1 MTYGNQYP
9 NHQYYQQPVYLY
21 TPRYVQYPYC
31 HYFHHRSE
39 VSPTPP
45 PQNTQ
50 NPKQHIVN
58 GQLNASVGSG
68 QGVTVET
75 GADIGGKHGVGFN
88 AGGHLNYNG
97 VGTHADAHLGSE
109 QYGIHAQGN
118 AHLGTSQG
126 FGFNTEAQAGGQYG
140 INAQAN
146 SHLSAGQGVGFNT
159 EAQLGGQ
166 YGLNAN
172 AEGHLSQSQGAGFN
186 TGLHLGGDNG
196 VGAQAKAQFGGGQGA
211 GLGINGHL
219 GKYNG
224 ELGFNLGGKI
234 NESKDSAE

>member
-1 MTYGNQYP
+1 MNYW
-9 NHQYYQQPVYLY
+9 HQYSSRQDHPQPVYPY
-21 TPRYVQYPYC
+21 TPRYTQYPYS

-39 VSPTPP
+39 GITTPP
-45 PQNTQ
+45 PQDNQ

-58 GQLNASVGSG
+58 GQLNASVDSG
-68 QGVTVET
+68 QGITVKT
-75 GADIGGKHGVGFN
+75 GADVGGKHGAGFN

-97 VGTHADAHLGSE
+97 VGTYADGHLGSE
-109 QYGIHAQGN
+109 QYGIHAQAN
-118 AHLGTSQG
+118 THLNSSQG
-126 FGFNTEAQAGGQYG
+126 FGLNTEAQAGGKYG

-146 SHLSAGQGVGFNT
+146 SHLSASQGVGFNT

-211 GLGINGHL
+211 GLGINGHF

-234 NESKDSAE
+234 NESKDSEE